1 MQNNGFENCIK
12 SGLIKKANTKQSEI
26 TQSIKQAEFFLEEAY
41 DQLDSDKK
49 EAALLMLYNALFHAT
64 RAMLFKDGYKEKSH
78 YCLQQYL
85 LQKSKEE
92 IRFTLD
98 DANLFD
104 QLRVKRQ
111 EIQYE
116 FTKKYLNENIEE
128 LYNQTEE
135 FIEKAKSYI
144 EKRINYEPTGPQSK

>member
-1 MQNNGFENCIK
+1 
-12 SGLIKKANTKQSEI
+12 
-26 TQSIKQAEFFLEEAY
+26 
-41 DQLDSDKK
+41 
-49 EAALLMLYNALFHAT
+49 
-64 RAMLFKDGYKEKSH
+64 
-78 YCLQQYL
+78 
-85 LQKSKEE
+85 
-92 IRFTLD
+92 LD

-135 FIEKAKSYI
+135 FIGNGRGHLYI
-144 EKRINYEPTGPQSK
+144 LPVLGYSAER